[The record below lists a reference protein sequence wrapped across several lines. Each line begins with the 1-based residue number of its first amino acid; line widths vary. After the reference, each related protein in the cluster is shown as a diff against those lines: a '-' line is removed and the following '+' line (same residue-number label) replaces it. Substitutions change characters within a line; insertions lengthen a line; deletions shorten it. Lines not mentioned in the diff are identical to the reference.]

1 MGWAAGGVI
10 WWLGERA
17 QFVKHLPAYHE
28 NKKTRQVHGLKPTFK
43 RKKKKKSSRT
53 GENLKS
59 QQPKEDNKNLSLF
72 QRRTIAALH
81 CSSDEKQVN
90 KELLKEME

>member
-43 RKKKKKSSRT
+43 RKKKKRARS
-53 GENLKS
+53 GAYL
-59 QQPKEDNKNLSLF
+59 
-72 QRRTIAALH
+72 
-81 CSSDEKQVN
+81 
-90 KELLKEME
+90 